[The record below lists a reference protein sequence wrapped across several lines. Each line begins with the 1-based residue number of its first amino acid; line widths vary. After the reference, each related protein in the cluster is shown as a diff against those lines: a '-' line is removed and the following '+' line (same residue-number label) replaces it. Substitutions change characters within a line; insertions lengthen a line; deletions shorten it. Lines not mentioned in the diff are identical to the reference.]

1 MSGRL
6 MMLIEDLESLKMVL
20 GELSL
25 KILETLQVG
34 PLDVGMIN
42 LLTGLPVACIEG
54 RIPVLRDLQMIVEK
68 DNQFLLR
75 QAGTVFLKHVREIK
89 NKA

>member
-54 RIPVLRDLQMIVEK
+54 RIPVLRDLQLIMEK
-68 DNQFLLR
+68 GNQFSLH
-75 QAGTVFLKHVREIK
+75 QAGKVFLKYIRENL
-89 NKA
+89 NKS